1 MLMTVHFNWVE
12 SLLFLFTSKFSLELV
27 AMDTPLE
34 VSAVQMVYL
43 YSIDL
48 TDRMSTCAANK
59 QLSSAIIR
67 IGTES
72 SSIPSG
78 V

>member
-1 MLMTVHFNWVE
+1 
-12 SLLFLFTSKFSLELV
+12 
-27 AMDTPLE
+27 MDTPLE